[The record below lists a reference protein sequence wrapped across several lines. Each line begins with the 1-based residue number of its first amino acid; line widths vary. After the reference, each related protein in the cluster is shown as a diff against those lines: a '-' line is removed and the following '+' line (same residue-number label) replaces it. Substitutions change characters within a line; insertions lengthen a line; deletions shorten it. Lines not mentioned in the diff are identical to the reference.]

1 MTNLFRIGEFSKLG
15 KTSIK
20 TLRYYDEC
28 GLLKPDK
35 VDIFNNYRYYS
46 TAQLSTLYKIQSLR
60 SAGLSIAE
68 ISEINSGADASAIL
82 RRKHSELNSD
92 LTHIQNRIFVVEY
105 LLSGDV
111 LEDKMSYSAVIK
123 EIPECIVFSRIG
135 CVKHYSDFMSV
146 IPEIGAEVAA
156 ANPTLKCSVPDY
168 CFTKYLDNG
177 YHTENVRYEFCQ
189 AVESFGVDTETV
201 KFKKLPAI
209 TVVSVLH
216 KGSYDDLGRAY
227 AFVFEWIE
235 KNGYSVCD
243 IPRECYIDG
252 IWNSDSEDDWLT
264 EIQIPVIQE

>member
-1 MTNLFRIGEFSKLG
+1 M
-15 KTSIK
+15 
-20 TLRYYDEC
+20 
-28 GLLKPDK
+28 LK
-35 VDIFNNYRYYS
+35 
-46 TAQLSTLYKIQSLR
+46 
-60 SAGLSIAE
+60 
-68 ISEINSGADASAIL
+68 
-82 RRKHSELNSD
+82 
-92 LTHIQNRIFVVEY
+92 
-105 LLSGDV
+105 LSGTV
-111 LEDKMSYSAVIK
+111 NRL
-123 EIPECIVFSRIG
+123 
-135 CVKHYSDFMSV
+135 
-146 IPEIGAEVAA
+146 
-156 ANPTLKCSVPDY
+156 L
-168 CFTKYLDNG
+168 
-177 YHTENVRYEFCQ
+177 FCQ